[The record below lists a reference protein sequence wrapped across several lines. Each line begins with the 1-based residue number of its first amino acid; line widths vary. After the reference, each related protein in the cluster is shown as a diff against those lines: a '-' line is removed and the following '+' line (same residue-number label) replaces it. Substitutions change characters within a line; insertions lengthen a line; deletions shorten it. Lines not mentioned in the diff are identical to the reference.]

1 MLCNLEDDLMRLYKV
16 QQSQPWFKDLNQ
28 VNRLGWDGMGM
39 GWNGMGFDGMEWDD
53 RGWQT

>member
-28 VNRLGWDGMGM
+28 VNRLGWDGMGWD
-39 GWNGMGFDGMEWDD
+39 GNGMEWD
-53 RGWQT
+53 GI